1 MDINEKFKIV
11 PKGWFK
17 SIPKGKKIK
26 LEKVNINDYPELKL
40 KIKQNF
46 EDPDK
51 YFDNHISNKKQVRIR
66 PRKTEKNLLL
76 RKNSYYTK
84 NSAKKK
90 LFSSVSLTNNDIS
103 VIEEKIVKPLN
114 NKQKRRYINDKE
126 IDRIFN
132 NFKKGKNKNN
142 KFKRQK
148 TFSCIIPN
156 NSMKDVIL
164 TKTPLK
170 KISNKNLDVKK
181 LNLIPINKYKMK
193 KIPVSFLKIDNNN
206 IIKINKN
213 KILYSQEQY
222 LTTNKY
228 NDLHK
233 KELKK
238 ALVNQEITFLLYK
251 EKEQK
256 FSTLCNYMSKIVK
269 KPVNNLL
276 MMNTE
281 NLRIKNDIKNKI
293 NNQVDNYFPE
303 RTYSWKNNLRKNNN
317 QILKRKNK
325 YNNIEIIR
333 NPKYTELY
341 NTNEKFWKDNENKQ
355 IDYLKKRI
363 PKRNINN
370 LVNSI
375 NNVIKNYK
383 DLFVNGRNLL
393 KVEYDICKSIKGK
406 KIINFYEDFIK
417 KDEKCDKTFVKN

>member
-1 MDINEKFKIV
+1 MNINEKFKIV
-11 PKGWFK
+11 PKNWLK

-40 KIKQNF
+40 KIKQQF

-51 YFDNHISNKKQVRIR
+51 YFDNYSMNKKQVRVK
-66 PRKTEKNLLL
+66 PRKIEKNIL

-84 NSAKKK
+84 TSSKKK
-90 LFSSVSLTNNDIS
+90 MYSSISFTNNDIS
-103 VIEEKIVKPLN
+103 VIEEKVEKPIN
-114 NKQKRRYINDKE
+114 NKQRRQYINDKE
-126 IDRIFN
+126 IDKIFRN
-132 NFKKGKNKNN
+132 LKKGKNN
-142 KFKRQK
+142 KIVRQK

-156 NSMKDVIL
+156 HSMKDIIL
-164 TKTPLK
+164 TKTPIK
-170 KISNKNLDVKK
+170 KISNKNVDVKK
-181 LNLIPINKYKMK
+181 LNLIPKNKYKMK
-193 KIPVSFLKIDNNN
+193 KIPFSFLKIDNNN
-206 IIKINKN
+206 LLKLNKN
-213 KILYSQEQY
+213 KILSSQEQY
-222 LTTNKY
+222 LTTNKI

-238 ALVNQEITFLLYK
+238 ALVNQEITFILHK

-276 MMNTE
+276 MNTE

-293 NNQVDNYFPE
+293 NYQVNKYFPE
-303 RTYSWKNNLRKNNN
+303 RAFSWKNNLRKNNN
-317 QILKRKNK
+317 KILKRNNT

-333 NPKYTELY
+333 NPKYKELY
-341 NTNEKFWKDNENKQ
+341 NINEKIWRDKENKQ
-355 IDYLKKRI
+355 IDYLKKKI

-375 NNVIKNYK
+375 NNAIKNYK
-383 DLFVNGRNLL
+383 ELAVNGRSLL

>member
-1 MDINEKFKIV
+1 
-11 PKGWFK
+11 
-17 SIPKGKKIK
+17 
-26 LEKVNINDYPELKL
+26 
-40 KIKQNF
+40 
-46 EDPDK
+46 
-51 YFDNHISNKKQVRIR
+51 
-66 PRKTEKNLLL
+66 
-76 RKNSYYTK
+76 
-84 NSAKKK
+84 
-90 LFSSVSLTNNDIS
+90 
-103 VIEEKIVKPLN
+103 
-114 NKQKRRYINDKE
+114 
-126 IDRIFN
+126 
-132 NFKKGKNKNN
+132 
-142 KFKRQK
+142 
-148 TFSCIIPN
+148 
-156 NSMKDVIL
+156 
-164 TKTPLK
+164 
-170 KISNKNLDVKK
+170 
-181 LNLIPINKYKMK
+181 
-193 KIPVSFLKIDNNN
+193 
-206 IIKINKN
+206 
-213 KILYSQEQY
+213 
-222 LTTNKY
+222 
-228 NDLHK
+228 
-233 KELKK
+233 
-238 ALVNQEITFLLYK
+238 
-251 EKEQK
+251 
-256 FSTLCNYMSKIVK
+256 
-269 KPVNNLL
+269 

-317 QILKRKNK
+317 QILKRNNT

>member
-1 MDINEKFKIV
+1 MNINEKFKIV
-11 PKGWFK
+11 PKNWLK

-40 KIKQNF
+40 KIKQQF
-46 EDPDK
+46 EDPEK
-51 YFDNHISNKKQVRIR
+51 YFDNCFTNKKQVRIK

-84 NSAKKK
+84 TTVKKK
-90 LFSSVSLTNNDIS
+90 LFASISFTNNDIR
-103 VIEEKIVKPLN
+103 VIEEKIAKPFN

-126 IDRIFN
+126 IDTIFN

-142 KFKRQK
+142 KFIKQK

-156 NSMKDVIL
+156 NSMKDIIL
-164 TKTPLK
+164 TQTPIK
-170 KISNKNLDVKK
+170 KISNQNIDVNK
-181 LNLIPINKYKMK
+181 LNLIPNNKYKMK
-193 KIPVSFLKIDNNN
+193 KIPISFLKIDNNN
-206 IIKINKN
+206 ILKINKK
-213 KILYSQEQY
+213 KILSSQDQY
-222 LTTNKY
+222 LTTNKN
-228 NDLHK
+228 NDLQK

-238 ALVNQEITFLLYK
+238 ALVNQEITFILHK

-256 FSTLCNYMSKIVK
+256 FSTLCNYMSRIVK
-269 KPVNNLL
+269 KPINNLL
-276 MMNTE
+276 MNTE

-293 NNQVDNYFPE
+293 NHQVDNYYPE
-303 RTYSWKNNLRKNNN
+303 REFSWKNDLRKNNN
-317 QILKRKNK
+317 QILKRNNT

-333 NPKYTELY
+333 NPKYKELY
-341 NTNEKFWKDNENKQ
+341 NMNEKIWRNKENKQ
-355 IDYLKKRI
+355 IDYLKKKI

-370 LVNSI
+370 LFYSI
-375 NNVIKNYK
+375 NNAIKNYK
-383 DLFVNGRNLL
+383 DLVVNGKSLL

>member
-1 MDINEKFKIV
+1 MNINEKFKIV
-11 PKGWFK
+11 PKNWLK

-40 KIKQNF
+40 KIKQQF
-46 EDPDK
+46 EDPEK
-51 YFDNHISNKKQVRIR
+51 YFDNCFTNKKQVRIK

-84 NSAKKK
+84 TTVKKK
-90 LFSSVSLTNNDIS
+90 LFASISFTNNDIR
-103 VIEEKIVKPLN
+103 VIEEKIAKPFN

-126 IDRIFN
+126 IDTIFN

-142 KFKRQK
+142 KFIKQK

-156 NSMKDVIL
+156 NSMKDIIL
-164 TKTPLK
+164 TQTPIK
-170 KISNKNLDVKK
+170 KISNQNIDVNK
-181 LNLIPINKYKMK
+181 LNLIPNNKYIK
-193 KIPVSFLKIDNNN
+193 KRKDTLYKQHSNNN
-206 IIKINKN
+206 GKIFLLKN
-213 KILYSQEQY
+213 FSEKI
-222 LTTNKY
+222 LTTNKN
-228 NDLHK
+228 NDLQK

-238 ALVNQEITFLLYK
+238 ALVNQEITFILHK

-256 FSTLCNYMSKIVK
+256 FSTLCNYMSRIVK
-269 KPVNNLL
+269 KPINNLL
-276 MMNTE
+276 MNTE

-293 NNQVDNYFPE
+293 NHQVDNYYPE
-303 RTYSWKNNLRKNNN
+303 REFSWKNDLRKNNN
-317 QILKRKNK
+317 QILKRNNT

-333 NPKYTELY
+333 NPKYKELY
-341 NTNEKFWKDNENKQ
+341 NMNEKIWRNKENKQ
-355 IDYLKKRI
+355 IDYLKKKI

-370 LVNSI
+370 LFYSI
-375 NNVIKNYK
+375 NNAIKNYK
-383 DLFVNGRNLL
+383 DLVVNGKSLL